1 MTKKSLGRLQRDQ
14 EKLQQDQAMV
24 KFHKDKEVNKAWDEL
39 KDIHQQLL
47 ISIMGIST
55 EVGNMFSVP
64 EINNFLENTNQ
75 TVDLIR
81 CLSDDTKTLSTRIA
95 SIFESHKDKSGGW
108 TTEDEFFST
117 VQIFEQYHAISSE
130 ISGLIFP
137 NYQILANQYTAAVVR
152 AEEIVK
158 KENDAKALTDPN
170 VISDIVPKESIENND
185 QQ

>member
-14 EKLQQDQAMV
+14 EKLQQQQAME

-39 KDIHQQLL
+39 KGIHQQLL
-47 ISIMGIST
+47 STIMGIST
-55 EVGNMFSVP
+55 EVGNMFSIP
-64 EINNFLENTNQ
+64 EINNFLENTKE

-81 CLSDDTKTLSTRIA
+81 CLSDDTKSLSTRIA
-95 SIFESHKDKSGGW
+95 SVYESHKDKTGGW

-117 VQIFEQYHAISSE
+117 VQIFEQYHAINSE

-137 NYQILANQYTAAVVR
+137 NYQILANHYTTAVVR

-158 KENDAKALTDPN
+158 SKNAENALTDPT

-185 QQ
+185 KQ